1 MMVMILS
8 SFAAANFYFRED
20 MIKAIIDKGHEVVVA
35 APEPK
40 KEWSKRF
47 LEIGAKY
54 VPIVHLEKNG
64 MNPFKDFLAFFS
76 LLHLIRK
83 ERPDKIFVYHA
94 KTIVYG
100 TIAASVLGVKDV
112 YVFFGGLGSIIN
124 SEQSKV
130 ASKVLRLQYKVALKR
145 SKKVFLQNEDDIKK
159 LLSLN
164 LVKREQIV
172 RINGSGVNLEK
183 FQEKPLPNDFTFLFV
198 GRIIRDK
205 GVLEYIE
212 AAKIVKSIYPSV
224 KMQIVGYFDTNPT
237 AINMNNLELFIKQG
251 IIEYLGYHEDVRPF
265 LEKCTAF
272 VLPSYHEG
280 TPKSVLEAMAVGRPI
295 ITTDTVGCR
304 ETVING
310 LNGFLVP
317 VKDSKALAD
326 KMIWMIENPEK
337 LKEMAKESRRLCEEK
352 FDVKKVNQ
360 VILDTMGL

>member
-280 TPKSVLEAMAVGRPI
+280 TPKSVLEAM
-295 ITTDTVGCR
+295 
-304 ETVING
+304 E
-310 LNGFLVP
+310 
-317 VKDSKALAD
+317 SAD
-326 KMIWMIENPEK
+326 
-337 LKEMAKESRRLCEEK
+337 R
-352 FDVKKVNQ
+352 
-360 VILDTMGL
+360 